1 MILES
6 MRATSLAALFIAV
19 SLPATAAPPVLV
31 PGTRNMFRDIRSAN
45 DIGLGAG
52 DKLQYGA
59 DIIGGSDGVFLS
71 ATAATG
77 FIDPAVPCAPL
88 AVNPRF
94 CANTTGF
101 NSARLNPWQFHFTRG
116 AETTTVTGPSMVG
129 VGLVPFPISVTLSG
143 TGLTPT
149 ISWQI
154 PNAFTPDG
162 FRVQVYDKHHI
173 LANGVA
179 DLISTNPLAAN
190 ATSFTL
196 PDNIGLLTN
205 GSYAIGLQVVETRGH
220 VAFTGNN
227 AQIFARSASFFDFA
241 PLTGDVPHDIALPT
255 IDSSGVYNFHVADVG
270 LDHVT
275 FIDPDVATGYH
286 YAIGATGPNFQSL
299 LLPNVGDGEYMLDYS
314 DATGAHSN
322 PLAHGQQFFF
332 GSGGVSAFTVTGIE
346 TSAMLDP
353 ANGTAFIT
361 GLTFAATGEFTGT
374 MTPITTFIAVGVPE
388 PQTYALM
395 LAGLGVVGFMARR
408 RKA

>member
-1 MILES
+1 MPLES

-31 PGTRNMFRDIRSAN
+31 PSTLNMFRDIRSAN

-59 DIIGGSDGVFLS
+59 DIIRGSDGVFLS

-88 AVNPRF
+88 AVNARF

-101 NSARLNPWQFHFTRG
+101 NSTRLDPWQFHFTRG
-116 AETTTVTGPSMVG
+116 IETTTVTGPSMVG
-129 VGLVPFPISVTLSG
+129 VGLVPFPISVTLAG

-154 PNAFTPDG
+154 PNGFTPDA
-162 FRVQVYDKHHI
+162 FRVQVYDKHRI

-179 DLISTNPLAAN
+179 DLISTNPLPAN

-196 PDNIGLLTN
+196 PGNIGLVAR

-241 PLTGDVPHDIALPT
+241 PLTGDVPHAIALPT
-255 IDSSGVYNFHVADVG
+255 IDSSGVYNFHVGDVG

-275 FIDPDVATGYH
+275 FIDPEVATGYH

-299 LLPNVGDGEYMLDYS
+299 LLPNVGNGEYMLDYS

-332 GSGGVSAFTVTGIE
+332 GSGGVAAFTVTGIE

-353 ANGTAFIT
+353 TNGTAFIT

-374 MTPITTFIAVGVPE
+374 MTPITIAVGVPE